1 MEKQTVVTYE
11 GFGAVGDGSH
21 DDMEAIQKAHQF
33 ANENRLP
40 VRAREGANYYIGG
53 RALTAVV
60 RTDTDWTGARIT
72 IDDRNVEDVKRPVF
86 VVEGDREA
94 YKLDLAFPEK
104 GQKNLGRGLETDCLV
119 TAEDSG
125 TKKYIRFGLNVDN
138 GTTQTDCFVVR
149 RDGTI
154 EDDIIWDFSALTS
167 CTAHPMDETELTLR
181 GGTFVTIANG
191 AERVYNYYWRNI
203 EVRRSHTVIRDLS
216 HFNTEEGDSGSPYR
230 GFLRIVDCAF
240 VRVENCFFTGHRIYE
255 TIGRAGL
262 PVSMGSYDI
271 DVYRSSHVTFLRC
284 RQDDIMDRT
293 RWGLMGTNFCKNLVL
308 DGCVFSR
315 FDAHMGVTNAHL
327 KNCRLG
333 WQCLNAIGHG
343 TFVVEDTEA
352 CGRAVINLREDYGST
367 WDGEMI
373 IRNCVWYP
381 LDRRA
386 CIINGSNSGRHD
398 FGYVC
403 KMPRKLTIER
413 LRIMDDS
420 LARDPE
426 YQGPTVFGDYDP
438 QICEADDGRQRPYPY
453 ETTEEL
459 HISGVVTES
468 QKELRIRENPYS
480 MPVLRDIFLATQ

>member
-1 MEKQTVVTYE
+1 
-11 GFGAVGDGSH
+11 
-21 DDMEAIQKAHQF
+21 
-33 ANENRLP
+33 
-40 VRAREGANYYIGG
+40 
-53 RALTAVV
+53 
-60 RTDTDWTGARIT
+60 
-72 IDDRNVEDVKRPVF
+72 
-86 VVEGDREA
+86 
-94 YKLDLAFPEK
+94 
-104 GQKNLGRGLETDCLV
+104 
-119 TAEDSG
+119 
-125 TKKYIRFGLNVDN
+125 
-138 GTTQTDCFVVR
+138 
-149 RDGTI
+149 
-154 EDDIIWDFSALTS
+154 
-167 CTAHPMDETELTLR
+167 
-181 GGTFVTIANG
+181 
-191 AERVYNYYWRNI
+191 
-203 EVRRSHTVIRDLS
+203 
-216 HFNTEEGDSGSPYR
+216 
-230 GFLRIVDCAF
+230 
-240 VRVENCFFTGHRIYE
+240 
-255 TIGRAGL
+255 
-262 PVSMGSYDI
+262 MGSYDI

-426 YQGPTVFGDYDP
+426 YQGRRCLAIMIPRS
-438 QICEADDGRQRPYPY
+438 ARQMMAVRDRTRMRPRKNSTSAVWSRRAKRSCGFEKTLILCQCSGIFFWRHSNLL
-453 ETTEEL
+453 ETEQSFQSHVSL
-459 HISGVVTES
+459 
-468 QKELRIRENPYS
+468 
-480 MPVLRDIFLATQ
+480 